1 MTHPIPDI
9 ALDGRLGIVG
19 LTGSGKTNVAKGGV
33 ERLLTMGR
41 RVCVVD
47 LLDAW
52 WGLRVKPDGKS
63 KAFDVAIFGGAHADL
78 PINEHAGAMVGQ
90 AVAEATESTIVS
102 LDRLDSDAAR
112 RRFARDFFDALH
124 RHNRAPLHLVIDE
137 ADFYAPQAPMKGTEH
152 LLNRVKEIASRGRMR
167 GFRAW
172 AITQRP
178 AKLHKDVLSQC
189 DTLVAMQLTASQD
202 RAAIEAWI
210 GDQADKV
217 VGKAILAT
225 LPKMKRG
232 QGVLWSPRLDI
243 LRPEQFPLSATYDS
257 GRTPEHG
264 EKLPDVALAPL
275 DLGSLRTRLS
285 TVEKEAVEN
294 DPRRLKAEVARLTR
308 ELAAKPAAASS
319 APDPA
324 ALVAAEERAFAAG
337 RASAWGAARAQI
349 ENVVEAISRA
359 HVAGSELVGR
369 MAADESGERAASMP
383 SRATAPPP
391 PKHAPPPPKL
401 QNRAVTAAPSRA
413 NGHDTVGQG
422 GLRRILVALAQRPDG
437 LTNRQIG
444 VRAGLS
450 SKSGTFSTY
459 LSRGRSCGWIEGSGR
474 LTITPAGVAALG
486 HYDPLPAGQEL
497 LNHWLGEL
505 GNSGAARLLRVIAD
519 AYPNALS
526 NAEAGERAE
535 LSHQSGTFSAYLSRL
550 RTLELIEGR
559 GELRASAELF
569 G

>member
-1 MTHPIPDI
+1 MTHPIPDV

-308 ELAAKPAAASS
+308 ELAAKPAAAVDLHAITS
-319 APDPA
+319 AEATGYSRGKIDGYAEGIA
-324 ALVAAEERAFAAG
+324 AIGSVTEPLKRAADAG
-337 RASAWGAARAQI
+337 RAAVAAFDDMQRSVDQWSKRTPKGPPAQATVTVTPRRSEPAVRPAVNGSGDSA
-349 ENVVEAISRA
+349 
-359 HVAGSELVGR
+359 
-369 MAADESGERAASMP
+369 
-383 SRATAPPP
+383 
-391 PKHAPPPPKL
+391 
-401 QNRAVTAAPSRA
+401 
-413 NGHDTVGQG
+413 VGQG
-422 GLRRILVALAQRPDG
+422 GLRRILIALAQRPDG

-459 LSRGRSCGWIEGSGR
+459 LSRGRSSGWIEGSGR
-474 LTITPAGVAALG
+474 LAITPAGVAALG

-526 NAEAGERAE
+526 NSEAGERAE
-535 LSHQSGTFSAYLSRL
+535 LSHQSGTFSTYLSRL